1 MRRVLLLFMM
11 LCICAASAFSQERV
25 ISGQVKDD
33 KGKPVPFASVSV
45 RNPISGQNEEGA
57 SADAQGN
64 FKLSVKNAT
73 SLLVFSSAG
82 FATKEVPINKNSSI
96 LSVELGTTTQVID
109 EVVVTALGIRRNRNT
124 LPYAAQQISGEEVSA
139 TRSNNFV
146 NQLSG
151 KISGIEIRQGNG
163 MGSSTNVVVR
173 GTKSLTK
180 SNQALFVIDGV
191 PVDNSNTTSEATSQ
205 GRAVDANQRTQPGNY
220 DYGNAAADINPDD
233 IESVTVLKGAAS
245 TALYGSRAANGVVMI
260 TTKKTRKGLGITV
273 NSGITVSKIDKS
285 TFTKYQKLYGA
296 GYSSDYSTAASG
308 SPNLKFWYKDAFGT
322 KSLVVPTTED
332 ASYGPAYD
340 PSLMVYHW
348 DSFDPTSPYYKKMKP
363 WVAAQNDPTTFYQT
377 GLSTNNSVSLSG
389 GDDRTGFK
397 IGYTRN
403 EEKGV
408 VPNSKLVKNLV
419 NLGANYK
426 ITDRLTASAT
436 LNFSRVDGRGR
447 YGTGYTKFNINQS
460 FRQWWETNVDMQ
472 ELEDA
477 YFRTKQNITWN
488 WSDPTIAS
496 GLKPIYTDNPYFTR
510 YQNFQTDT
518 RYRYIG
524 NTSLNY
530 KVTDWLNVLG
540 RVSLDYY
547 SEGHE
552 ERVATGSV
560 GVPSYGQY
568 AHSFRELNY
577 DLMANFDKNINDDIN
592 VKALLG
598 TNLRRTANRSTYV
611 ATNGG
616 LVVPNLFA
624 LSNSLNP
631 LNVLP
636 TDEVAEEIAVDG
648 YFGGVTLGYQN
659 FLTLDA
665 TARVDR
671 ASTLPVD
678 LNTYFYPSVSGSFL
692 FSKFLENVPWISTGK
707 IRANYAV
714 VGNSAPWGS
723 LQDVYFKPVSF
734 GSATLFSLPDTKN
747 NPALL
752 PEKTRSK
759 EVGLEMAFFKGR
771 AGFDVTYYDASSF
784 NQIIG
789 VAVST
794 ATGYSNKFV
803 NAGTIQNKGIELSL
817 YASPVKTGDFSWN
830 INVNWTRNRNK
841 VLALYG
847 DSKNLQ
853 INPLSLQGGVSINA
867 SLGQPYGT
875 IQGRTWQTL
884 NGQKLIDDKPKLA
897 NGSDNANYGRYLF
910 TTTTNNVM
918 GNINP
923 DWTGGIYNT
932 VKYKNLSLGFLVD
945 MRKGGDVFS
954 LDLYY
959 GMATG
964 IYPETAGLNDKGNPS
979 RNPIAQGGGVIMP
992 GVTSDGKPNTIR
1004 VENVYGTYGYSF
1016 NPAANFVYDASYV
1029 KLREVNL
1036 TYTLPNKLVSKVPA
1050 FKGIDLSL
1058 IGRNLW
1064 IIHKNLPYA
1073 DPEDVITA
1081 GNIQGYQSGSYP
1093 TNRTMGLNL
1102 KLRF

>member
-11 LCICAASAFSQERV
+11 LCLCAVSAFSQERV

-45 RNPISGQNEEGA
+45 RNPISGQNEEGV

-64 FKLSVKNAT
+64 FKLPVKSAT
-73 SLLVFSSAG
+73 TLLVVSSAG

-109 EVVVTALGIRRNRNT
+109 EVVVTALGIRRNRNL

-139 TRSNNFV
+139 TRNNNFV
-146 NQLSG
+146 SQLSG
-151 KISGIEIRQGNG
+151 KVSGIEIRQGNG

-173 GTKSLTK
+173 GTKSLLNN
-180 SNQALFVIDGV
+180 NQALFVIDGV

-273 NSGITVSKIDKS
+273 NSGIMVSKIDKS

-377 GLSTNNSVSLSG
+377 GISTNNSVSLSG

-397 IGYTRN
+397 ISYTRN

-408 VPNSKLVKNLV
+408 LPNSKLVKNLV

-426 ITDRLTASAT
+426 ITDRLTASAA
-436 LNFSRVDGRGR
+436 LNFSRIDGRGR

-460 FRQWWETNVDMQ
+460 FRQWWETNVDIQ

-488 WSDPTIAS
+488 WSDPTVAS
-496 GLKPIYTDNPYFTR
+496 GLKPIYSDNPYFTR

-540 RVSLDYY
+540 RISLDYY

-568 AHSFRELNY
+568 NHTFRELNY
-577 DLMANFDKNINDDIN
+577 DLLANFDKNITDDIN

-598 TNLRRTANRSTYV
+598 TNIRRTSNQSTYV

-636 TDEVAEEIAVDG
+636 IDEVAQEIAVDG
-648 YFGGVTLGYQN
+648 YFAGITLGYQN
-659 FLTLDA
+659 FLSLDA
-665 TARVDR
+665 TARRDR
-671 ASTLPVD
+671 ASTLPA
-678 LNTYFYPSVSGSFL
+678 NKNAYFYPSVSGSFL
-692 FSKFLENVPWISTGK
+692 FSKFLANVPWISSGK
-707 IRANYAV
+707 IRANYAA
-714 VGNSAPWGS
+714 VGAPAPWGS

-734 GSATLFSLPDTKN
+734 GSATLFSLPDIKN
-747 NPALL
+747 NPDLL
-752 PEKTRSK
+752 PERTRSK
-759 EVGLEMAFFKGR
+759 EVGLEMAFFRGR
-771 AGFDVTYYDASSF
+771 AGFDITYYDAKSI
-784 NQIIG
+784 NQIIP

-794 ATGYSNKFV
+794 ATGYSNKYV
-803 NAGTIQNKGIELSL
+803 NAGTIQNRGIELSL

-830 INVNWTRNRNK
+830 VNVNWTRNRNK
-841 VLALYG
+841 VLALFG

-853 INPLSLQGGVSINA
+853 INPLGLQGGVSINA
-867 SLGQPYGT
+867 TLNQPYGT

-897 NGSDNANYGRYLF
+897 NGSNNANYGRYLF

-918 GNINP
+918 GNVNP

-964 IYPETAGLNDKGNPS
+964 VYPESAMLNDLGNPS
-979 RNPIAQGGGVIMP
+979 RNPVAQGGGVIMP

-1004 VENVYGTYGYSF
+1004 VENIYGTYGYSF

-1036 TYTLPNKLVSKVPA
+1036 TYTLPNKLVSKLPA
-1050 FKGIDLSL
+1050 FKGVDLSL

-1081 GNIQGYQSGSYP
+1081 GNIQGYQSGAYP
-1093 TNRTMGLNL
+1093 TNRTMGFNL